1 MWSRF
6 CMFRLETP
14 RSEKGRL
21 RRNSTPYTHFSYRIK
36 SNSRTTSLLPILSRL
51 SAARAIAE
59 KIGATGCFSVL
70 LMTYF
75 LTKRN
80 IGFGDVGFGLSVG
93 WFLGDWLWIPALFLA
108 SLLGIGFILSKRQ
121 CIQCKRIPFV
131 PFVAFSS
138 LCVEFF
144 SNTG

>member
-1 MWSRF
+1 MG
-6 CMFRLETP
+6 M
-14 RSEKGRL
+14 L
-21 RRNSTPYTHFSYRIK
+21 RTAIFILFSLALSIFDIK
-36 SNSRTTSLLPILSRL
+36 MLKVPVVILFAQLISLAAFDFLFFKNRMLSNSL
-51 SAARAIAE
+51 
-59 KIGATGCFSVL
+59 GATGCFSVL

-138 LCVEFF
+138 LCVDFF
-144 SNTG
+144 SNTD